1 MRIFFPFKS
10 LRSGLLTTYLVLI
23 AVSLG
28 LLAWRVGSSLDASRF
43 SETKRDQEGRAILAA
58 GVAGDWMVNYRDQK
72 IDLGQLW
79 DEAVTL
85 AREINQSISIFD
97 SQGHLL
103 LDTEH
108 PSQVAGT
115 DGSQLPEVS
124 AALQGQSTTVVRY
137 DADDQTDAMFSVS
150 PIRFGH
156 DFVGIL
162 RLELKMSLVQQ
173 TSIQFWLR
181 IIGATLLAALITVIV
196 SLLFARALTEPI
208 ARISRAA
215 NAMANGDLKQRLPVS
230 GPIEYQRLSHSFN
243 FMAERISRVMEDQRA
258 FVANAA
264 HELRTP
270 LTTIRLRADALSE
283 GAKDDPEVATQ
294 FLSDITDET
303 ERLARLVDQLLS
315 LSRLESGL
323 VEPRR
328 APLSLN
334 LLTKQVIRDYAL
346 RAEEARLVLRMSAPE
361 NLPPVNADADQMRQ
375 VLINLISNSIKFT
388 HAGGTITV
396 EITAR
401 KQAHSSE
408 HLPAGNW
415 VVTTVCDSGEG
426 IPAEDLPHIFERF
439 YRSDKARTRDTGG
452 AGLGLAI
459 VKSIVDAHTGY
470 IWATSERGKGSR
482 IAFALPQV
490 SSKGLS

>member
-1 MRIFFPFKS
+1 MKVFFPFKS
-10 LRSGLLTTYLVLI
+10 LRSGLLSTYLVLI

-58 GVAGDWMVNYRDQK
+58 GAAGDWLVNFRDQK
-72 IDLGQLW
+72 MDRTELW

-97 SQGHLL
+97 AQGRIL

-108 PSQVAGT
+108 PLEQVGT
-115 DGSQLPEVS
+115 DESALPEVK
-124 AALQGQSTTVVRY
+124 AALQGQSTTIIRY
-137 DADDQTDAMFSVS
+137 DEDDQSDAMFSVS
-150 PIRFGH
+150 PIRFGR
-156 DFVGIL
+156 DFVGIM
-162 RLELKMSLVQQ
+162 RLELKMSLVQEA
-173 TSIQFWLR
+173 SFQFWIR
-181 IIGATLLAALITVIV
+181 IIGATLLAAFVTIVV
-196 SLLFARALTEPI
+196 SLLFARALTDPLAHI
-208 ARISRAA
+208 GRAA
-215 NAMANGDLKQRLPVS
+215 NAMANGDLKQRLAVS
-230 GPIEYQRLSHSFN
+230 GPIEFQRLANSFN
-243 FMAERISRVMEDQRA
+243 FMAERISRVMDDQRA

-270 LTTIRLRADALSE
+270 LTTIRLRAEALSE

-294 FLSDITDET
+294 FLSDISNET

-328 APLSLN
+328 VPLDLHT
-334 LLTKQVIRDYAL
+334 LAKQVVHEYAS
-346 RAEEARLVLRMSAPE
+346 RAQEARLVLRVNAPE
-361 NLPPVNADADQMRQ
+361 SLPLVNADADQMRQ

-388 HAGGTITV
+388 RTGGTITV
-396 EITAR
+396 EIAAR
-401 KQAHSSE
+401 KQSQTSE
-408 HLPAGNW
+408 NLPAGNW

-439 YRSDKARTRDTGG
+439 YRSDKARARDTGG

-459 VKSIVDAHTGY
+459 VKSIIDTHVGY
-470 IWATSERGKGSR
+470 VWATSERGRGSR
-482 IAFALPQV
+482 IAFALPQAQTRD
-490 SSKGLS
+490 LS